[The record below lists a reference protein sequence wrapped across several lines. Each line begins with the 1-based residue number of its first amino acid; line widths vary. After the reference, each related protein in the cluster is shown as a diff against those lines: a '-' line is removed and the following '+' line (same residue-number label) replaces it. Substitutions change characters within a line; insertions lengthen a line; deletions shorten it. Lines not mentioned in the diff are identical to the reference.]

1 MRKKLL
7 KYDFAYVFKI
17 WLALSISV
25 VGMAVVTSLIIRSA
39 IFVNS
44 QNGYSLASTLSV
56 LAAVFMGFGMIMI
69 WVGILIV
76 TPLMCYI
83 RYYKNFFSDEG
94 YLTFTLPVR
103 RRDLYLSKVANTFIF
118 QAANVVVTVLA
129 VLILMLL
136 IPPAEGGGLI
146 NPVMFK
152 AIWRG
157 IEWMWHTMGGWLLV
171 YLFLGILFMA
181 IRSLYN
187 IGMIQLCITVGATVA
202 KKHKVLAGVGIYFG
216 SGFAMS
222 AVSQV
227 VSIFTGGSV
236 LGYIAIVSERPEAMR
251 HPIVALTFF
260 LILLAVLT
268 VATVLHL
275 ITLNLIERKLNLA

>member
-1 MRKKLL
+1 MCKKLL

-25 VGMAVVTSLIIRSA
+25 VGMAIVTSLIIRSA
-39 IFVNS
+39 IFINT
-44 QNGYSLASTLSV
+44 QNGASMASTLSV
-56 LAAVFMGFGMIMI
+56 LAAVFMSFGMIMI

-103 RRDLYLSKVANTFIF
+103 RRDLYLAKVANTFIF
-118 QAANVVVTVLA
+118 QAANVVVSLLA
-129 VLILMLL
+129 VSILMLL
-136 IPPAEGGGLI
+136 IPPAEEGQLI
-146 NPVMFK
+146 NPVVFRY
-152 AIWRG
+152 IGQG
-157 IEWMWHTMGGWLLV
+157 IRWLWSSMGGWLLMYGV
-171 YLFLGILFMA
+171 LLIAFMA

-216 SGFAMS
+216 SSFAMS
-222 AVSQV
+222 AISQV
-227 VSIFTGGSV
+227 VNIFTGGALIGFV
-236 LGYIAIVSERPEAMR
+236 AIVAERPDVLR
-251 HPIVALTFF
+251 HPIVVLTIFV
-260 LILLAVLT
+260 ILLMMLT
-268 VATVLHL
+268 AATVLHL
-275 ITLNLIERKLNLA
+275 ITLNIIERKLNLA

>member
-1 MRKKLL
+1 MCKKLL

-25 VGMAVVTSLIIRSA
+25 VGMAIVTSLIIRSA
-39 IFVNS
+39 IFINT
-44 QNGYSLASTLSV
+44 QNGASMASTLSV
-56 LAAVFMGFGMIMI
+56 LAAVFMSFGMIMI

-103 RRDLYLSKVANTFIF
+103 RRDLYLAKVTNTFIF
-118 QAANVVVTVLA
+118 QAANVVVSLLA
-129 VLILMLL
+129 VSILMLL
-136 IPPAEGGGLI
+136 IPPAEEGQLI
-146 NPVMFK
+146 NPVVFRY
-152 AIWRG
+152 IGQG
-157 IEWMWHTMGGWLLV
+157 IRWLWSSMGGWLLMYGV
-171 YLFLGILFMA
+171 LLIAFMA

-216 SGFAMS
+216 SSFAMS
-222 AVSQV
+222 AISQV
-227 VSIFTGGSV
+227 VNIFTGGALIGFV
-236 LGYIAIVSERPEAMR
+236 AIVAERPDVLR
-251 HPIVALTFF
+251 HPIVVLTIFV
-260 LILLAVLT
+260 ILLMMLT
-268 VATVLHL
+268 AATVLHL
-275 ITLNLIERKLNLA
+275 ITLNIIERKLNLA

>member
-1 MRKKLL
+1 MCKKLL

-25 VGMAVVTSLIIRSA
+25 VGMAIVTSLIIRSA
-39 IFVNS
+39 IFINT
-44 QNGYSLASTLSV
+44 QNGASMASTLSV
-56 LAAVFMGFGMIMI
+56 LAAVFMSFGMIMI

-103 RRDLYLSKVANTFIF
+103 RRDLYLAKVANTFIF
-118 QAANVVVTVLA
+118 QAANVVVSLLA
-129 VLILMLL
+129 VSILMLL
-136 IPPAEGGGLI
+136 IPPAEEGQLI
-146 NPVMFK
+146 NPVVFRY
-152 AIWRG
+152 IGQG
-157 IEWMWHTMGGWLLV
+157 IRWLWSSMGGWLLMYGV
-171 YLFLGILFMA
+171 LLIAFMA

-222 AVSQV
+222 TISQV
-227 VSIFTGGSV
+227 VNIFTGGAMIGFV
-236 LGYIAIVSERPEAMR
+236 AIVAERPDVLR
-251 HPIVALTFF
+251 HPIVILTIFV
-260 LILLAVLT
+260 ILLMMLT
-268 VATVLHL
+268 AATVLHL